1 MQRGKYIKKRDMMR
15 RFIVILALAFLS
27 SLYASAQ
34 EERTFWNHGLGKLLK
49 SADEMIDRLQDEGV
63 DTNYI
68 RKPKLSRMV
77 YLGYYGYFQQHDMTF
92 PVNVDN
98 ADIPLDSRYMPS
110 NMSEKKYMMADM
122 HTYQSEMEL
131 GIDWRGIS
139 VELPIPIRNRYSMSF
154 GLAKNGSV
162 WGARIRY
169 KSLKNMEGVLD
180 DSFNQAM
187 TQWTHNIENQTSDPA
202 VTSESTIPSG
212 KIDLKVFYVEGYYVF
227 NNKKFSLAA
236 GAYGDMVQKRSA
248 GSLFV
253 MGNYYQ
259 SRFGANSLFNHER
272 DIFRNWKLS
281 FGPGYGYNWSINGG
295 KVCVHMSVIP
305 MISIWN
311 HMVHK
316 NWDFNGSYAYAATSE
331 DPAVRAQQMEAERQ
345 RWSNYD
351 KHYYDAVDNG
361 RSRFVFNYFGRIA
374 VSYSFDRYL
383 LNFLSNYRQY
393 LYRNNAD
400 TRINNREADVQLNF
414 GMRF

>member
-1 MQRGKYIKKRDMMR
+1 MSRSRT
-15 RFIVILALAFLS
+15 IVLILAFS
-27 SLYASAQ
+27 SFLYASAQ
-34 EERTFWNHGLGKLLK
+34 EKRSFWDHGIGKFLK
-49 SADEMIDRLQDEGV
+49 SADDMLDRWQEEGV

-92 PVNVDN
+92 PVLVNN
-98 ADIPLDSRYMPS
+98 ADIPLDGQYMPP
-110 NMSEKKYMMADM
+110 NMSEKKYMATDM
-122 HTYQSEMEL
+122 HTYQTEFEL

-139 VELPIPIRNRYSMSF
+139 LELPIPIRNRYSMSF

-180 DSFNQAM
+180 DAFNQGM
-187 TQWTHNIENQTSDPA
+187 SQWKRNVDNQTNDPA
-202 VTSESTIPSG
+202 VTSESTIPAG
-212 KIDLKVFYVEGYYVF
+212 KMDLKIFYVEGYYVF
-227 NNKKFSLAA
+227 NHKKFSLAA

-259 SRFGANSLFNHER
+259 STFGANTLFNHER
-272 DIFRNWKLS
+272 DEFRNWKLS
-281 FGPGYGYNWSINGG
+281 FGPGYGYNWSINEG
-295 KVCVHMSVIP
+295 KVCIHMSVIP
-305 MISIWN
+305 MISIFN
-311 HMVHK
+311 HLVHK
-316 NWDFNGSYAYAATSE
+316 YDDSSE
-331 DPAVRAQQMEAERQ
+331 RL

-351 KHYYDAVDNG
+351 THYYDAVDNG
-361 RSRFVFNYFGRIA
+361 KSRFVFNYFGRFA

-383 LNFLSNYRQY
+383 LNFLVNYRQY

-400 TRINNREADVQLNF
+400 TEINNRDFDAQVNI

>member
-1 MQRGKYIKKRDMMR
+1 MSRSRIL
-15 RFIVILALAFLS
+15 VLILAFS
-27 SLYASAQ
+27 SFLYASAQ
-34 EERTFWNHGLGKLLK
+34 EKRSFWDHGIGKFLK
-49 SADEMIDRLQDEGV
+49 SADDMLDRWQEEGV

-92 PVNVDN
+92 PVLVNN
-98 ADIPLDSRYMPS
+98 ADIPLDGQYMPP
-110 NMSEKKYMMADM
+110 NMSEKKYMATDM
-122 HTYQSEMEL
+122 HTYQTEFEL

-139 VELPIPIRNRYSMSF
+139 LELPIPIRNRYSMSF

-180 DSFNQAM
+180 DAFNQGM
-187 TQWTHNIENQTSDPA
+187 SQWKRNVDNQSNDPA
-202 VTSESTIPSG
+202 VTSESTIPAG
-212 KIDLKVFYVEGYYVF
+212 KMDLKIFYVEGYYVF
-227 NNKKFSLAA
+227 NHKKFSLAA

-259 SRFGANSLFNHER
+259 STFGANTLFNHER
-272 DIFRNWKLS
+272 DEFRNWKLS
-281 FGPGYGYNWSINGG
+281 FGPGYGYNWSINEG
-295 KVCVHMSVIP
+295 KVCIHMSVIP
-305 MISIWN
+305 MISIFN
-311 HMVHK
+311 HLVHK
-316 NWDFNGSYAYAATSE
+316 YDDSSE
-331 DPAVRAQQMEAERQ
+331 RL

-351 KHYYDAVDNG
+351 THYYDAVDNG
-361 RSRFVFNYFGRIA
+361 KSRFVFNYFGRFA
-374 VSYSFDRYL
+374 VSYSFDRFL
-383 LNFLSNYRQY
+383 LNFLVNYRQY

-400 TRINNREADVQLNF
+400 TEINNRDLDAQVNI

>member
-1 MQRGKYIKKRDMMR
+1 M
-15 RFIVILALAFLS
+15 ILAFS
-27 SLYASAQ
+27 SFLYASAQ
-34 EERTFWNHGLGKLLK
+34 EKRSFWDHGIGKFLK
-49 SADEMIDRLQDEGV
+49 SADDMLDRWQEEGV

-92 PVNVDN
+92 PVLVNN
-98 ADIPLDSRYMPS
+98 ADIPLDGQYMPP
-110 NMSEKKYMMADM
+110 NMSEKKYMATDM
-122 HTYQSEMEL
+122 HTYQTEFEL

-139 VELPIPIRNRYSMSF
+139 LELPIPIRNRYSMSF

-180 DSFNQAM
+180 DAFNQGM
-187 TQWTHNIENQTSDPA
+187 SQWKRNVDNQTNDPA
-202 VTSESTIPSG
+202 VTSESTIPAG
-212 KIDLKVFYVEGYYVF
+212 KMDLKIFYVEGYYVF
-227 NNKKFSLAA
+227 NHKRFSLAA

-259 SRFGANSLFNHER
+259 STFGANTLFNHER
-272 DIFRNWKLS
+272 DEFRNWKLS
-281 FGPGYGYNWSINGG
+281 FGPGYGYNWSINEG
-295 KVCVHMSVIP
+295 KVCIHMSVIP
-305 MISIWN
+305 MISIFN
-311 HMVHK
+311 HLVHK
-316 NWDFNGSYAYAATSE
+316 YDDSSE
-331 DPAVRAQQMEAERQ
+331 RL

-351 KHYYDAVDNG
+351 THYYDAVDNG
-361 RSRFVFNYFGRIA
+361 KSRFVFNYFGRFA
-374 VSYSFDRYL
+374 VSYSFDRFL
-383 LNFLSNYRQY
+383 LNFLVNYRQY

-400 TRINNREADVQLNF
+400 TEINNRDLDAQVNI

>member
-1 MQRGKYIKKRDMMR
+1 MSRSRT
-15 RFIVILALAFLS
+15 IVLILAFS
-27 SLYASAQ
+27 SFLYASAQ
-34 EERTFWNHGLGKLLK
+34 EKRSFWDHGIGKFLK
-49 SADEMIDRLQDEGV
+49 SADDMLDRWQEEGV

-92 PVNVDN
+92 PVLVNN
-98 ADIPLDSRYMPS
+98 ADIPLDGQYMPP
-110 NMSEKKYMMADM
+110 NMSEKKYMATDM
-122 HTYQSEMEL
+122 HTYQTEFEL

-139 VELPIPIRNRYSMSF
+139 LELPIPIRNRYSMSF

-180 DSFNQAM
+180 DAFNQGM
-187 TQWTHNIENQTSDPA
+187 SQWKRNVDNQSNDPA
-202 VTSESTIPSG
+202 VTSESTIPAG
-212 KIDLKVFYVEGYYVF
+212 KMDLKIFYVEGYYVF
-227 NNKKFSLAA
+227 NHKKFSLAA

-259 SRFGANSLFNHER
+259 STFGANTLFNHER
-272 DIFRNWKLS
+272 DEFRNWKLS
-281 FGPGYGYNWSINGG
+281 FGPGYGYNWSINEG
-295 KVCVHMSVIP
+295 KVCIHMSVIP
-305 MISIWN
+305 MISIFN
-311 HMVHK
+311 HLVHK
-316 NWDFNGSYAYAATSE
+316 YDDSSE
-331 DPAVRAQQMEAERQ
+331 RL

-351 KHYYDAVDNG
+351 THYYDAVDNG
-361 RSRFVFNYFGRIA
+361 KSRFVFNYFGRFA
-374 VSYSFDRYL
+374 VSYSFDRFL
-383 LNFLSNYRQY
+383 LNFLVNYRQY

-400 TRINNREADVQLNF
+400 TEINNRDLDAQVNI

>member
-1 MQRGKYIKKRDMMR
+1 MKI
-15 RFIVILALAFLS
+15 RFIAFLAFVLFS
-27 SLYASAQ
+27 SSNASAQ
-34 EERTFWNHGLGKLLK
+34 EEKKTFWDHGLGKLLK
-49 SADEMIDRLQDEGV
+49 SVDNMLDRWQEEGV

-68 RKPKLSRMV
+68 RKPKMSRMV

-92 PVNVDN
+92 PVSVDN
-98 ADIPLDSRYMPS
+98 ADIPLDRQYMPP
-110 NMSEKKYMMADM
+110 NMSEKKYVAADI
-122 HTYQSEMEL
+122 HTYQSEVEL

-139 VELPIPIRNRYSMSF
+139 LELPIPIRNRYSMSF

-187 TQWTHNIENQTSDPA
+187 NQWNRNVENQTYDPA
-202 VTSESTIPSG
+202 VTSENTIPAG
-212 KIDLKVFYVEGYYVF
+212 KIDLKIFYVEGYYVF
-227 NNKKFSLAA
+227 NNKRFSLAA

-259 SRFGANSLFNHER
+259 SRFGAKNLFNHEY
-272 DIFRNWKLS
+272 DTFRNWKLS

-295 KVCVHMSVIP
+295 KVCIHLSVIP

-311 HMVHK
+311 QMVHK
-316 NWDFNGSYAYAATSE
+316 YEDNNTPPPNAAASS
-331 DPAVRAQQMEAERQ
+331 QSQ
-345 RWSNYD
+345 WSKYD
-351 KHYYDAVDNG
+351 AHYYDAVDNG
-361 RSRFVFNYFGRIA
+361 RSRFVFNYFGRFA
-374 VSYSFDRYL
+374 VSYSFDRFL
-383 LNFLSNYRQY
+383 LNFLMNYRQY

-400 TRINNREADVQLNF
+400 TQINNREADAQINF

>member
-1 MQRGKYIKKRDMMR
+1 MSRSRT
-15 RFIVILALAFLS
+15 IVLILAFS
-27 SLYASAQ
+27 SFLYASAQ
-34 EERTFWNHGLGKLLK
+34 EKRSFWDHGIGKFLK
-49 SADEMIDRLQDEGV
+49 SADDMLDRWQEEGV

-92 PVNVDN
+92 PVLVNN
-98 ADIPLDSRYMPS
+98 ADIPLDGQYMPP
-110 NMSEKKYMMADM
+110 NMSEKKYMATDM
-122 HTYQSEMEL
+122 HTYQTEFEL

-139 VELPIPIRNRYSMSF
+139 LELPIPIRNRYSMSF

-180 DSFNQAM
+180 DAFNQGM
-187 TQWTHNIENQTSDPA
+187 SQWKRNVDNQTNDPA
-202 VTSESTIPSG
+202 VTSESTIPAG
-212 KIDLKVFYVEGYYVF
+212 KMDLKIFYVEGYYVF
-227 NNKKFSLAA
+227 NHKKFSLAA

-259 SRFGANSLFNHER
+259 STFGANTLFNHER
-272 DIFRNWKLS
+272 DEFRNWKLS
-281 FGPGYGYNWSINGG
+281 FGPGYGYNWSINEG
-295 KVCVHMSVIP
+295 KVCIHMSVIP
-305 MISIWN
+305 MISIFN
-311 HMVHK
+311 HLVHK
-316 NWDFNGSYAYAATSE
+316 YDDSSE
-331 DPAVRAQQMEAERQ
+331 RL

-351 KHYYDAVDNG
+351 NHYYDAVDNG
-361 RSRFVFNYFGRIA
+361 KSRFVFNYFGRFA
-374 VSYSFDRYL
+374 VSYSFDRFL
-383 LNFLSNYRQY
+383 LNFLFNYRQY

-400 TRINNREADVQLNF
+400 TEINNRDFDAQVNI

>member
-1 MQRGKYIKKRDMMR
+1 MGRSRIL
-15 RFIVILALAFLS
+15 VLILAFS
-27 SLYASAQ
+27 SFLYASAQ
-34 EERTFWNHGLGKLLK
+34 EKRSFWDHGIGKFLK
-49 SADEMIDRLQDEGV
+49 SADDMLDRWQEEGV

-92 PVNVDN
+92 PVLVNN
-98 ADIPLDSRYMPS
+98 ADIPLDGQYMPP
-110 NMSEKKYMMADM
+110 NMSEKKYMATDM
-122 HTYQSEMEL
+122 HTYQTEFEL

-139 VELPIPIRNRYSMSF
+139 LELPIPIRNRYSMSF

-180 DSFNQAM
+180 DAFNQGM
-187 TQWTHNIENQTSDPA
+187 SQWKRNVDNQSSDPA
-202 VTSESTIPSG
+202 VTSESTIPAG
-212 KIDLKVFYVEGYYVF
+212 KMDLKIFYVEGYYVF
-227 NNKKFSLAA
+227 NHKKFSLAA

-259 SRFGANSLFNHER
+259 STFGANTLFNHER
-272 DIFRNWKLS
+272 DEFRNWKLS
-281 FGPGYGYNWSINGG
+281 FGPGYGYNWSINEG
-295 KVCVHMSVIP
+295 KVCIHMSVIP
-305 MISIWN
+305 MISIFN
-311 HMVHK
+311 HLVHK
-316 NWDFNGSYAYAATSE
+316 YDDSSE
-331 DPAVRAQQMEAERQ
+331 RL

-351 KHYYDAVDNG
+351 THYYDAVDNG
-361 RSRFVFNYFGRIA
+361 KSRFVFNYFGRFA
-374 VSYSFDRYL
+374 VSYSFDRFL
-383 LNFLSNYRQY
+383 LNFLVNYRQY

-400 TRINNREADVQLNF
+400 TEINNRDLDAQVNI

>member
-1 MQRGKYIKKRDMMR
+1 MSRSRT
-15 RFIVILALAFLS
+15 IVLILAFS
-27 SLYASAQ
+27 SFLYASAQ
-34 EERTFWNHGLGKLLK
+34 EKRSFWDHGIGKFLK
-49 SADEMIDRLQDEGV
+49 SADDMLDRWQEEGV

-92 PVNVDN
+92 PVLVNN
-98 ADIPLDSRYMPS
+98 ADIPLDGQYMPP
-110 NMSEKKYMMADM
+110 NMSEKKYMATDM
-122 HTYQSEMEL
+122 HTYQTEFEL

-139 VELPIPIRNRYSMSF
+139 LELPIPIRNRYSMSF

-180 DSFNQAM
+180 DAFNQGM
-187 TQWTHNIENQTSDPA
+187 SQWKRNVDNQTNDLA
-202 VTSESTIPSG
+202 VTSESTIPAG
-212 KIDLKVFYVEGYYVF
+212 KMDLKIFYVEGYYVF
-227 NNKKFSLAA
+227 NHKKFSLAA

-259 SRFGANSLFNHER
+259 STFGANTLFNHER
-272 DIFRNWKLS
+272 DEFRNWKLS
-281 FGPGYGYNWSINGG
+281 FGPGYGYNWSINEG
-295 KVCVHMSVIP
+295 KVCIHMSVIP
-305 MISIWN
+305 MISIFN
-311 HMVHK
+311 HLVHK
-316 NWDFNGSYAYAATSE
+316 YDDSSE
-331 DPAVRAQQMEAERQ
+331 RL

-351 KHYYDAVDNG
+351 THYYDAVDNG
-361 RSRFVFNYFGRIA
+361 KSRFVFNYFGRFA
-374 VSYSFDRYL
+374 VSYSFDRFL
-383 LNFLSNYRQY
+383 LNFLVNYRQY

-400 TRINNREADVQLNF
+400 TEINNRDLDAQVNI

>member
-1 MQRGKYIKKRDMMR
+1 MMIRYIVLLSLV
-15 RFIVILALAFLS
+15 FSSALC
-27 SLYASAQ
+27 ASAQ
-34 EERTFWNHGLGKLLK
+34 EKRTFWSHGFGKFLK
-49 SADEMIDRLQDEGV
+49 SADDMINRWQDSGV
-63 DTNYI
+63 DSNYI

-92 PVNVDN
+92 PVLVDN
-98 ADIPLDSRYMPS
+98 TDIPLDRQYIPS
-110 NMSEKKYMMADM
+110 NMSEKKYMKADM
-122 HTYQSEMEL
+122 HTYQTEVEL

-139 VELPIPIRNRYSMSF
+139 IELPIPIRNRYSMSF

-187 TQWTHNIENQTSDPA
+187 SQWNRNVENQTNDPA
-202 VTSESTIPSG
+202 ITSENTIPSG
-212 KIDLKVFYVEGYYVF
+212 KIDLKIFYVEGYYVF

-259 SRFGANSLFNHER
+259 SQFGADNLFNHER
-272 DIFRNWKLS
+272 DIFRNRKLS

-295 KVCVHMSVIP
+295 KVCIHMSVIP

-311 HMVHK
+311 QMGHK
-316 NWDFNGSYAYAATSE
+316 YEDSSTPYAYAGTST
-331 DPAVRAQQMEAERQ
+331 DPAVRTQQIEAEQ
-345 RWSNYD
+345 SRWSNYD
-351 KHYYDAVDNG
+351 AHYYDAVDNG
-361 RSRFVFNYFGRIA
+361 RSRFVFNYFGRVA
-374 VSYSFDRYL
+374 FSYSFDRYL
-383 LNFLSNYRQY
+383 LNFLLNYRQY
-393 LYRNNAD
+393 LYRNNSD
-400 TRINNREADVQLNF
+400 TQINNREADAQVNF

>member
-1 MQRGKYIKKRDMMR
+1 MSRSRT
-15 RFIVILALAFLS
+15 IVLILAFS
-27 SLYASAQ
+27 SFLYASAQ
-34 EERTFWNHGLGKLLK
+34 EKRSFWDHGIGKFLK
-49 SADEMIDRLQDEGV
+49 SADDMLDRWQEEGV

-92 PVNVDN
+92 PVLVNN
-98 ADIPLDSRYMPS
+98 ADIPLDGQYMPP
-110 NMSEKKYMMADM
+110 NMSEKKYMATDM
-122 HTYQSEMEL
+122 HTYQTEFEL

-139 VELPIPIRNRYSMSF
+139 LELPIPIRNRYSMSF

-180 DSFNQAM
+180 DAFNQGM
-187 TQWTHNIENQTSDPA
+187 SQWKRNVDNQSNDPA
-202 VTSESTIPSG
+202 VTSESTIPAG
-212 KIDLKVFYVEGYYVF
+212 KMDLKIFYVEGYYVF
-227 NNKKFSLAA
+227 NHKRFSLAA

-259 SRFGANSLFNHER
+259 STFGANTLFNHER
-272 DIFRNWKLS
+272 DEFRNWKLS
-281 FGPGYGYNWSINGG
+281 FGPGYGYNWSINEG
-295 KVCVHMSVIP
+295 KVCIHMSVIP
-305 MISIWN
+305 MISIFN
-311 HMVHK
+311 HLVHK
-316 NWDFNGSYAYAATSE
+316 YDDSSE
-331 DPAVRAQQMEAERQ
+331 RL

-351 KHYYDAVDNG
+351 THYYDAVDNG
-361 RSRFVFNYFGRIA
+361 KSRFVFNYFGRFA
-374 VSYSFDRYL
+374 VSYSFDRFL
-383 LNFLSNYRQY
+383 LNFLVNYRQY

-400 TRINNREADVQLNF
+400 TEINNRDFDAQVNI

>member
-1 MQRGKYIKKRDMMR
+1 MSRSRIL
-15 RFIVILALAFLS
+15 VLILAFS
-27 SLYASAQ
+27 SFLYASAQ
-34 EERTFWNHGLGKLLK
+34 EKRSFGDHGIGKFLK
-49 SADEMIDRLQDEGV
+49 SADDMLDRWQEEGV

-92 PVNVDN
+92 PVLVNN
-98 ADIPLDSRYMPS
+98 ADIPLDGQYMPP
-110 NMSEKKYMMADM
+110 NMSEKKYMATDM
-122 HTYQSEMEL
+122 HTYQTEFEL

-139 VELPIPIRNRYSMSF
+139 LELPIPIRNRYSMSF

-180 DSFNQAM
+180 DAFNQGM
-187 TQWTHNIENQTSDPA
+187 SQWKRNVDNQSNDPA
-202 VTSESTIPSG
+202 VTSESTIPAG
-212 KIDLKVFYVEGYYVF
+212 KMDLKIFYVEGYYVF
-227 NNKKFSLAA
+227 NHKRFSLAA

-259 SRFGANSLFNHER
+259 STFGANTLFNHER
-272 DIFRNWKLS
+272 DEFRNWKLS
-281 FGPGYGYNWSINGG
+281 FGPGYGYNWSINEG
-295 KVCVHMSVIP
+295 KVCIHMSVIP
-305 MISIWN
+305 MISIFN
-311 HMVHK
+311 HLVHK
-316 NWDFNGSYAYAATSE
+316 YDDSSE
-331 DPAVRAQQMEAERQ
+331 RL

-351 KHYYDAVDNG
+351 THYYDAVDNG
-361 RSRFVFNYFGRIA
+361 KSRFVFNYFGRFA
-374 VSYSFDRYL
+374 VSYSFDRFL
-383 LNFLSNYRQY
+383 LNFLVNYRQY

-400 TRINNREADVQLNF
+400 TEINNRDLDAQVNI

>member
-1 MQRGKYIKKRDMMR
+1 MSRSRT
-15 RFIVILALAFLS
+15 IVLILAFS
-27 SLYASAQ
+27 SFLYASAQ
-34 EERTFWNHGLGKLLK
+34 EKRSFWDHGIGKFLK
-49 SADEMIDRLQDEGV
+49 SADDMLDRWQEEGV

-92 PVNVDN
+92 PVLVNN
-98 ADIPLDSRYMPS
+98 ADIPLDGQYMPP
-110 NMSEKKYMMADM
+110 NMSEKKYMATDM
-122 HTYQSEMEL
+122 HTYQTEFEL

-139 VELPIPIRNRYSMSF
+139 LELPIPIRNRYSMSF

-180 DSFNQAM
+180 DAFNQGM
-187 TQWTHNIENQTSDPA
+187 SQWKRNVDNQTNDPA
-202 VTSESTIPSG
+202 VTSESTIPAG
-212 KIDLKVFYVEGYYVF
+212 KMDLKIFYVEGYYVF
-227 NNKKFSLAA
+227 NHKRFSLAA

-259 SRFGANSLFNHER
+259 STFGANTLFNHER
-272 DIFRNWKLS
+272 DEFRNWKLS
-281 FGPGYGYNWSINGG
+281 FGPGYGYNWSINEG
-295 KVCVHMSVIP
+295 KVCIHMSVIP
-305 MISIWN
+305 MISIFN
-311 HMVHK
+311 HLVHK
-316 NWDFNGSYAYAATSE
+316 YDDSSE
-331 DPAVRAQQMEAERQ
+331 RL

-351 KHYYDAVDNG
+351 THYYDAVDNG
-361 RSRFVFNYFGRIA
+361 KSRFVFNYFGRFA
-374 VSYSFDRYL
+374 VSYSFDRFL
-383 LNFLSNYRQY
+383 LNFLVNYRQY

-400 TRINNREADVQLNF
+400 TEINNRDFDAQVNI

>member
-1 MQRGKYIKKRDMMR
+1 MKI
-15 RFIVILALAFLS
+15 RFIVCLS
-27 SLYASAQ
+27 LVFSNFLYASAQ
-34 EERTFWNHGLGKLLK
+34 EKRSFWSHGLGKFLK
-49 SADEMIDRLQDEGV
+49 NVDNMLDSWQDAGV

-68 RKPKLSRMV
+68 RKPKMSRMV
-77 YLGYYGYFQQHDMTF
+77 YLGYYGYSQQHDMTF
-92 PVNVDN
+92 PVSVNN
-98 ADIPLDSRYMPS
+98 ADIPLEMQYMPS
-110 NMSEKKYMMADM
+110 NMSEKKYMAADM
-122 HTYQSEMEL
+122 HTYQTEVEL

-139 VELPIPIRNRYSMSF
+139 LELPIPIRNRYSMSF

-180 DSFNQAM
+180 DAFNQAM
-187 TQWTHNIENQTSDPA
+187 TQWKSNVENQTSVPA
-202 VTSESTIPSG
+202 TTSESTIPSG
-212 KIDLKVFYVEGYYVF
+212 QIDLKIFYVEGYYVF

-295 KVCVHMSVIP
+295 KVCIHMSVIP
-305 MISIWN
+305 MISIFN
-311 HMVHK
+311 QMVHK
-316 NWDFNGSYAYAATSE
+316 YQDFNGAYAWAATSSA
-331 DPAVRAQQMEAERQ
+331 PVVREQQMEAERK

-351 KHYYDAVDNG
+351 AHYYDAVDNG

-374 VSYSFDRYL
+374 VSYSFDRFL
-383 LNFLSNYRQY
+383 LNFLANYRQY

-400 TRINNREADVQLNF
+400 MEINNREADAQINF

>member
-1 MQRGKYIKKRDMMR
+1 M
-15 RFIVILALAFLS
+15 LLAFS
-27 SLYASAQ
+27 SFLYASAQ
-34 EERTFWNHGLGKLLK
+34 EKRSFWDHGLGKFLK
-49 SADEMIDRLQDEGV
+49 SADDMVNRWQEEGV

-68 RKPKLSRMV
+68 RKPKMSRMV

-92 PVNVDN
+92 PVLVNN
-98 ADIPLDSRYMPS
+98 TDIPLDKQYMPS
-110 NMSEKKYMMADM
+110 NMSEKKYVAADM
-122 HTYQSEMEL
+122 HTYQTEFEL

-139 VELPIPIRNRYSMSF
+139 LELPIPIRNRYSMSF

-180 DSFNQAM
+180 DSFNQTM
-187 TQWTHNIENQTSDPA
+187 TQWKRNVDNQTNDPA

-212 KIDLKVFYVEGYYVF
+212 KIDLKIFYVEGYYVF
-227 NNKKFSLAA
+227 NHKKFSLAA

-259 SRFGANSLFNHER
+259 SQFGANTLFNHER
-272 DIFRNWKLS
+272 DVFRNWKLS
-281 FGPGYGYNWSINGG
+281 LGPGYGYNWSINGG
-295 KVCVHMSVIP
+295 KVCIHMSVIP

-311 HMVHK
+311 QMVHRY
-316 NWDFNGSYAYAATSE
+316 DDYSGSYAYAGTSA
-331 DPAVRAQQMEAERQ
+331 DPAVREQQIAAERL

-351 KHYYDAVDNG
+351 HHYYDAVDNG
-361 RSRFVFNYFGRIA
+361 KSRFVFNYFGRLA

-383 LNFLSNYRQY
+383 LNFLVNYRQY

-400 TRINNREADVQLNF
+400 MEINNREADAQVNF

>member
-1 MQRGKYIKKRDMMR
+1 MSRSRT
-15 RFIVILALAFLS
+15 IVLILAFS
-27 SLYASAQ
+27 SFLYASAQ
-34 EERTFWNHGLGKLLK
+34 EKRSFWDHGIGKFLK
-49 SADEMIDRLQDEGV
+49 SADDMLDRWQEEGV

-92 PVNVDN
+92 PVLVNN
-98 ADIPLDSRYMPS
+98 ADIPLDGQYMPP
-110 NMSEKKYMMADM
+110 NMSEKKYMATDM
-122 HTYQSEMEL
+122 HTYQTEFEL

-139 VELPIPIRNRYSMSF
+139 LELPIPIRNRYSMSF

-180 DSFNQAM
+180 DAFNQGM
-187 TQWTHNIENQTSDPA
+187 SQWKRNVDNQTNDPA
-202 VTSESTIPSG
+202 VTSESTIPAG
-212 KIDLKVFYVEGYYVF
+212 KMDLKIFYVEGYYVF
-227 NNKKFSLAA
+227 NHKKFSLAA

-259 SRFGANSLFNHER
+259 STFGANTLFNHER
-272 DIFRNWKLS
+272 DEFRNWKLS
-281 FGPGYGYNWSINGG
+281 FGPGYGYNWSINEG
-295 KVCVHMSVIP
+295 KVCIHMSVIP
-305 MISIWN
+305 MISIFN
-311 HMVHK
+311 HLVHK
-316 NWDFNGSYAYAATSE
+316 YDDSSE
-331 DPAVRAQQMEAERQ
+331 RL

-351 KHYYDAVDNG
+351 THYYDAVDNG
-361 RSRFVFNYFGRIA
+361 KSRFVFNYFGRFA
-374 VSYSFDRYL
+374 VSYSFDRFL
-383 LNFLSNYRQY
+383 LNFLFNYRQY

-400 TRINNREADVQLNF
+400 TEINNRDFDAQVNI

>member
-1 MQRGKYIKKRDMMR
+1 MNRT
-15 RFIVILALAFLS
+15 IVLLLAFS
-27 SLYASAQ
+27 SFLYASAQ
-34 EERTFWNHGLGKLLK
+34 EKRSFWDHGLGKFLK
-49 SADEMIDRLQDEGV
+49 SADDMVNRWQEEGV

-68 RKPKLSRMV
+68 RKPKMSRMV

-92 PVNVDN
+92 PVLVNN
-98 ADIPLDSRYMPS
+98 TDIPLDKQYMPS
-110 NMSEKKYMMADM
+110 NMSEKKYVAADM
-122 HTYQSEMEL
+122 HTYQTEFEL

-139 VELPIPIRNRYSMSF
+139 LELPIPIRNRYSMSF

-180 DSFNQAM
+180 DSFNQTM
-187 TQWTHNIENQTSDPA
+187 TQWKRNVDNQTNDPA

-212 KIDLKVFYVEGYYVF
+212 KIDLKIFYVEGYYVF
-227 NNKKFSLAA
+227 NHKKFSLAA

-259 SRFGANSLFNHER
+259 SQFGANTLFNHER
-272 DIFRNWKLS
+272 DVFRNWKLS
-281 FGPGYGYNWSINGG
+281 LGPGYGYNWSINGG
-295 KVCVHMSVIP
+295 KVCIHMSVIP

-311 HMVHK
+311 QMVHRY
-316 NWDFNGSYAYAATSE
+316 DDYSGSYAYAGTSA
-331 DPAVRAQQMEAERQ
+331 DPAVREQQIAAERL

-351 KHYYDAVDNG
+351 HHYYDAVDNG
-361 RSRFVFNYFGRIA
+361 KSRFVFNYFGRLA

-383 LNFLSNYRQY
+383 LNFLVNYRQY

-400 TRINNREADVQLNF
+400 MEINNREADAQVNF

>member
-1 MQRGKYIKKRDMMR
+1 MSRSRT
-15 RFIVILALAFLS
+15 IVLILAFS
-27 SLYASAQ
+27 SFLYASAQ
-34 EERTFWNHGLGKLLK
+34 EKRSFWDHGIGKFLK
-49 SADEMIDRLQDEGV
+49 SADDMLDRWQEEGV

-92 PVNVDN
+92 PVLVNN
-98 ADIPLDSRYMPS
+98 ADIPLDGQYMPP
-110 NMSEKKYMMADM
+110 NMSEKKYMATDM
-122 HTYQSEMEL
+122 HTYQTEFEL

-139 VELPIPIRNRYSMSF
+139 LELPIPIRNRYSMSF

-180 DSFNQAM
+180 DAFNQGM
-187 TQWTHNIENQTSDPA
+187 SQWKRNVDNQTNDPA
-202 VTSESTIPSG
+202 VTSESTIPAG
-212 KIDLKVFYVEGYYVF
+212 KMDLKIFYVEGYYVF
-227 NNKKFSLAA
+227 NHKKFSLAA

-259 SRFGANSLFNHER
+259 STFGANTLFNHER
-272 DIFRNWKLS
+272 DEFRNWKLS
-281 FGPGYGYNWSINGG
+281 FGPGYGYNWSINEG
-295 KVCVHMSVIP
+295 KVCIHMSVIP
-305 MISIWN
+305 MISIFN
-311 HMVHK
+311 QMVHK
-316 NWDFNGSYAYAATSE
+316 YDDSSE
-331 DPAVRAQQMEAERQ
+331 RL

-351 KHYYDAVDNG
+351 THYYDAVDNG
-361 RSRFVFNYFGRIA
+361 KSRFVFNYFGRFA
-374 VSYSFDRYL
+374 VSYSFDRFL
-383 LNFLSNYRQY
+383 LNFLVNYRQY

-400 TRINNREADVQLNF
+400 TEINNRDLDAQVNI

>member
-1 MQRGKYIKKRDMMR
+1 MSRSRIL
-15 RFIVILALAFLS
+15 VLILAFS
-27 SLYASAQ
+27 SFLYASAQ
-34 EERTFWNHGLGKLLK
+34 EKRSFWDHGIGKFLK
-49 SADEMIDRLQDEGV
+49 SADDMLDRWQEEGV

-92 PVNVDN
+92 PVLVNN
-98 ADIPLDSRYMPS
+98 ADIPLDGQYMPP
-110 NMSEKKYMMADM
+110 NMSEKKYMATDM
-122 HTYQSEMEL
+122 HTYQTEFEL

-139 VELPIPIRNRYSMSF
+139 LELPIPIRNRYSMSF

-180 DSFNQAM
+180 DAFNQGM
-187 TQWTHNIENQTSDPA
+187 SQWKRNVDNQTNDPA
-202 VTSESTIPSG
+202 VTSESTIPAG
-212 KIDLKVFYVEGYYVF
+212 KMDLKIFYVEGYYVF
-227 NNKKFSLAA
+227 NHKKFSLAA

-259 SRFGANSLFNHER
+259 STFGANTLFNHER
-272 DIFRNWKLS
+272 DEFRNWKLS
-281 FGPGYGYNWSINGG
+281 FGPGYGYNWSINEG
-295 KVCVHMSVIP
+295 KVCIHMSVIP
-305 MISIWN
+305 MISIFN
-311 HMVHK
+311 HLVHK
-316 NWDFNGSYAYAATSE
+316 YDDSSE
-331 DPAVRAQQMEAERQ
+331 RL

-351 KHYYDAVDNG
+351 THYYDAVDNG
-361 RSRFVFNYFGRIA
+361 KSRFVFNYFGRFA

-383 LNFLSNYRQY
+383 LNFLFNYRQY

-400 TRINNREADVQLNF
+400 TEINNRDFDAQVNI